1 MIVFMDWEFRWF
13 NWGKATFIARKIK
26 QELQPYNFFIKLNIN
41 ITGGCGLY
49 HNAILWHWVKGEWI
63 HCMENVHTPSKWR
76 PTYIYGLVKM
86 FIKTDSNDVG
96 ENYML
101 HRSFSTSLV
110 LNLKLSYSELNINII
125 FALFLHIHV

>member
-1 MIVFMDWEFRWF
+1 
-13 NWGKATFIARKIK
+13 
-26 QELQPYNFFIKLNIN
+26 
-41 ITGGCGLY
+41 
-49 HNAILWHWVKGEWI
+49 
-63 HCMENVHTPSKWR
+63 
-76 PTYIYGLVKM
+76 M